1 MKVCLRGGLVA
12 RKERLE
18 VGDLF
23 FDGDTIC
30 GGGIEA
36 DKVLH
41 VPSNHVVLPGFIDI
55 QINGGWGVDF
65 SSEKSEWQKVADH
78 LPETGVT
85 SFLATIVSSP
95 LEHYEKLLSSY
106 HKKNTEGAE
115 LLGVHLEGPH
125 IKAQFAGAHNLAALR
140 EDIDLEFW
148 KFFLEKHRDIVKMVT
163 LAPELKGARELISL
177 LSSEHIIAS
186 CGHSGASKA
195 QIMEAKNLGL
205 SFCSHLFNC
214 TRPMHH
220 RFPGIV
226 GAVLGEK
233 ALQYSLIADGVH
245 LDDTAVK
252 LCWNAYKDGLFL
264 VSDLSPGYGV
274 EKGATLAGRSLDSTS
289 GASFITGTMILS
301 GGSLP
306 LHKMVLRLKEITGSG
321 LFDAVQ
327 CVTEKPARLLGLEGK
342 KGTLEIGASADIV
355 ICDINTL
362 EPMATFIGGKL
373 HAASCHSPLYLNVR
387 T

>member
-1 MKVCLRGGLVA
+1 MKICLRGGYIAHKDEL
-12 RKERLE
+12 KM
-18 VGDLF
+18 GDLF
-23 FDGDTIC
+23 FSGDTIC
-30 GGGIEA
+30 A
-36 DKVLH
+36 PTSQVDKVLH

-65 SSEKSEWQKVADH
+65 SSENSEWQKVSDH

-85 SFLATIVSSP
+85 AFLATLVSSP
-95 LEHYEKLLSSY
+95 LEKYEKLLSSFS
-106 HKKNTEGAE
+106 KKNNGGAE

-125 IKAQFAGAHNLAALR
+125 IKAQFAGAHNPANIK
-140 EDIDLEFW
+140 EEVDLDFW
-148 KFFLEKHRDIVKMVT
+148 KFFLEKHHDILKMVT
-163 LAPELKGARELISL
+163 LAPELKGARSLISL
-177 LSSEHIIAS
+177 LSEEKIIVS

-195 QIMEAKNLGL
+195 QILEAKNMGL

-233 ALQYSLIADGVH
+233 AVQYSLIADGVH

-252 LCWNAYKDGLFL
+252 LCWNAYREGLFL
-264 VSDLSPGYGV
+264 VSDLSPAYGI
-274 EKGATLAGRSLDSTS
+274 EQGATLGDQPLDSTA
-289 GASFITGTMILS
+289 GASFIKGTMILS

-306 LHKMVLRLKEITGSG
+306 LNKMVLHLKEITGST
-321 LFDAVQ
+321 LCDAIQ

-342 KGTLEIGASADIV
+342 KGSLEIGASADIV

-373 HAASCHSPLYLNVR
+373 HAASCHSPLYLDVR